1 MNNNNLTV
9 YRKRNS
15 FQATLMK
22 LVEDWKRSL
31 KDLKVVGVSST
42 DLPKAFDSL
51 HPPLLLANLRA
62 YGFSDAAIGLFSVV
76 LLRKKK

>member
-1 MNNNNLTV
+1 MNNNLTV
-9 YRKRNS
+9 YRKKNS
-15 FQATLMK
+15 LQTTLMK

-42 DLPKAFDSL
+42 DLKAFDSL

-62 YGFSDAAIGLFSVV
+62 YGFSDVAIGLFSFV
-76 LLRKKK
+76 LLRKKN